1 MARDKKALL
10 RMVKNQ
16 LLQLASGIPFVTEE
30 MTKEEI
36 VSAILIMEPS
46 PSPDPANPLA
56 APRSGSGE
64 EAHHPVPGDPDYP
77 VSARVARIRDSQK

>member
-1 MARDKKALL
+1 MARDKKTLL
-10 RMVKNQ
+10 RMRKDQ

-36 VSAILIMEPS
+36 VSAIMIMDPS
-46 PSPDPANPLA
+46 PSPAPANPLT
-56 APRSGSGE
+56 APSSGSGP
-64 EAHHPVPGDPDYP
+64 EAHHPGIDSPDYP

>member
-1 MARDKKALL
+1 MARDKKSLL
-10 RMVKNQ
+10 RMLKHQ

-36 VSAILIMEPS
+36 VSAILIMS
-46 PSPDPANPLA
+46 PPESSVVLSSLSSSAGPGP
-56 APRSGSGE
+56 